1 MIKISH
7 STTITSQ
14 CSFCYFQQLNPSK
27 GCMGPISRIHS
38 PSDRKPKALI
48 KLNQVH
54 FQVIKMIKLKH
65 RNSNSFSKDNEIKQD
80 PGQDPEALL

>member
-1 MIKISH
+1 
-7 STTITSQ
+7 
-14 CSFCYFQQLNPSK
+14 
-27 GCMGPISRIHS
+27 MGPISRIHS

-54 FQVIKMIKLKH
+54 FQVIKIIKLKH
-65 RNSNSFSKDNEIKQD
+65 RNSNSFSKDNEIKRD